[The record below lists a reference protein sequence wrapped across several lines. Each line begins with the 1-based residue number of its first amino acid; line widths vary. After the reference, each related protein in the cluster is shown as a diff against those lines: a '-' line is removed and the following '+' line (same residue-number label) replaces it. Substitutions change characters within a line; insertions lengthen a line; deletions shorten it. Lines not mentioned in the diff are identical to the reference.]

1 MSNKKERKDTAKNTS
16 RTTKIRMLKLDNEKK
31 IPVRIVYTK
40 DNSKCFGVNDINI
53 NKIRIPEKS
62 LYSKQHN
69 AYKYYVLYGHNNEYM
84 PLRITLK
91 DIVGYYDVYNDDKRM
106 NFNINDELS
115 EKIYERLS
123 NIFEHFKEK
132 LDITLNDFTFEK
144 KRRKLL

>member
-91 DIVGYYDVYNDDKRM
+91 DIVGYYDV
-106 NFNINDELS
+106 
-115 EKIYERLS
+115 
-123 NIFEHFKEK
+123 
-132 LDITLNDFTFEK
+132 
-144 KRRKLL
+144 

>member
-1 MSNKKERKDTAKNTS
+1 
-16 RTTKIRMLKLDNEKK
+16 
-31 IPVRIVYTK
+31 
-40 DNSKCFGVNDINI
+40 
-53 NKIRIPEKS
+53 
-62 LYSKQHN
+62 
-69 AYKYYVLYGHNNEYM
+69 
-84 PLRITLK
+84 
-91 DIVGYYDVYNDDKRM
+91 M